1 MDRRRKDHAVTPL
14 KSKSGEQNASHQW
27 ASVRKE
33 SISYPL
39 VGGRRGKTNLCW
51 WGCLKMTHWA
61 WHTHTPSYR
70 SACIASSLSCPPS
83 SIPSL
88 YLLTSFCRSF
98 FLPGDEVMP
107 PRPALPLC
115 SPRSHACYYQKPLTL
130 GTKELRRH
138 AASFIRNELSLT
150 LVARGDLLLSL
161 RWHEKQGSGGGQA
174 LTFLQAAR
182 FTFFSFEI
190 LGQWDSAIEGVL
202 NPW

>member
-1 MDRRRKDHAVTPL
+1 MDRRRKDHAVAPL

-51 WGCLKMTHWA
+51 WGCVKMTHWA

-70 SACIASSLSCPPS
+70 SAFIASSLSCPPS

-88 YLLTSFCRSF
+88 YLLTSFCRWW
-98 FLPGDEVMP
+98 
-107 PRPALPLC
+107 
-115 SPRSHACYYQKPLTL
+115 SHATTPGSPPVLPTL
-130 GTKELRRH
+130 ARLLLPKAINPWNQGAE
-138 AASFIRNELSLT
+138 A
-150 LVARGDLLLSL
+150 ARGIIHKKWAQFNTRGQ
-161 RWHEKQGSGGGQA
+161 RWLAAFPSMAWKAGQRRWPSIN
-174 LTFLQAAR
+174 FPAR
-182 FTFFSFEI
+182 FTFFPLEI

>member
-1 MDRRRKDHAVTPL
+1 MDRRRKDHAVAPL

-51 WGCLKMTHWA
+51 WGCVKMTHWA

-70 SACIASSLSCPPS
+70 SAFIASSLSCPPS
-83 SIPSL
+83 SIPLSL
-88 YLLTSFCRSF
+88 SLNLFLSLTLSA
-98 FLPGDEVMP
+98 GDEVMP

-174 LTFLQAAR
+174 LTFLHDSLFFPLR
-182 FTFFSFEI
+182 FSVSGI
-190 LGQWDSAIEGVL
+190 LQLKGC
-202 NPW
+202 

>member
-1 MDRRRKDHAVTPL
+1 M
-14 KSKSGEQNASHQW
+14 
-27 ASVRKE
+27 
-33 SISYPL
+33 
-39 VGGRRGKTNLCW
+39 
-51 WGCLKMTHWA
+51 
-61 WHTHTPSYR
+61 
-70 SACIASSLSCPPS
+70 SSLFHPL
-83 SIPSL
+83 SL
-88 YLLTSFCRSF
+88 SLNLFLSLTLSA
-98 FLPGDEVMP
+98 GDEVMP

-130 GTKELRRH
+130 ETKELRRH

-190 LGQWDSAIEGVL
+190 LSQWDSAIERVL
-202 NPW
+202 NP